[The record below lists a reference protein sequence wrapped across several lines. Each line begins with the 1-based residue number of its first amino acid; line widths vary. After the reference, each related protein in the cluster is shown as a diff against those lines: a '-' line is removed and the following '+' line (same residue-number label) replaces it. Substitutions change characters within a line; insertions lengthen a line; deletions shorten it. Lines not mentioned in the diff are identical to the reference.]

1 MSERPLRSWRIPIR
15 DRSGAEDGGQ
25 RILVLAPIGRD
36 GALTCAV
43 LEEAGMLAAHCAD
56 GEDVRHHAHT
66 GVGALVLTEE
76 VAGTADMVLVEGLIR
91 EQPPWSDLPVV
102 VFASV
107 DPGSPAARE
116 LGIHLA
122 PLGNVTVLER
132 PVHRATMISALRSA
146 LRARERQYQVRDLL
160 AEHEKGVRLRDE
172 FLAMLGHELRNPLG
186 AIRNLL
192 YAVELRD
199 AADPEGPRLGPRDRA
214 LLNRQ
219 VANLTRLVDD
229 LLDVSRVTTG
239 KVVLKHERVDVVE
252 LTLRCVQ
259 SMEEM
264 ARIHG
269 PALRFAAGADQVLVA
284 GDPARLEQ
292 VVANLLTNAIKYTPP
307 EGTIT
312 VRADRVGREALIT
325 VADTGA
331 GLTAEMLERV
341 FDLFSQSDRT
351 LERAQGGLGIGLTL
365 VRALVRQHGGEV
377 TARSPGPGRGSTFEV
392 RLPVLPAAASRAASA
407 PAAPL
412 ARPAAGHEPI
422 RVLVV
427 EDNVDNRESLVLLLE
442 QLGHAP
448 TAAADG
454 PAALERLAGESF
466 DLAIIDIGLPGM
478 DGYELAR
485 QVRATFG
492 SSAYLVAL
500 TGYGQPEDRERARAA
515 GFDDHV
521 TKPADLNGLAAVLAK
536 VSRTPRS
543 RSEIAGRGVK
553 DRP

>member
-1 MSERPLRSWRIPIR
+1 
-15 DRSGAEDGGQ
+15 
-25 RILVLAPIGRD
+25 
-36 GALTCAV
+36 
-43 LEEAGMLAAHCAD
+43 MLAAHCAD
-56 GEDVRHHAHT
+56 GEDVLHHARA

-76 VAGTADMVLVEGLIR
+76 VAGTADLMLVERLIR
-91 EQPPWSDLPVV
+91 GQPPWSDLPVV

-107 DPGSPAARE
+107 DPGSSAARE
-116 LGIHLA
+116 LGTQLA

-146 LRARERQYQVRDLL
+146 LRARERQYEVRDLL

-259 SMEEM
+259 SLEEM

-292 VVANLLTNAIKYTPP
+292 VVTNLLTNAIKYTPP

-331 GLTAEMLERV
+331 GLTAEMLDRV

-377 TARSPGPGRGSTFEV
+377 TASSPGPGRGSTFEV
-392 RLPVLPAAASRAASA
+392 RLPVLPAAAARATPAPPALPARSA
-407 PAAPL
+407 GL
-412 ARPAAGHEPI
+412 EPV

-454 PAALERLAGESF
+454 PDALERLAGEPF

-485 QVRATFG
+485 QVRATLG

-500 TGYGQPEDRERARAA
+500 TGYGQPEDRARARAA

-521 TKPADLNGLAAVLAK
+521 TKPADLGGMERITHAARK
-536 VSRTPRS
+536 VGSK
-543 RSEIAGRGVK
+543 ARGV
-553 DRP
+553 

>member
-1 MSERPLRSWRIPIR
+1 
-15 DRSGAEDGGQ
+15 
-25 RILVLAPIGRD
+25 
-36 GALTCAV
+36 
-43 LEEAGMLAAHCAD
+43 
-56 GEDVRHHAHT
+56 
-66 GVGALVLTEE
+66 
-76 VAGTADMVLVEGLIR
+76 
-91 EQPPWSDLPVV
+91 
-102 VFASV
+102 
-107 DPGSPAARE
+107 
-116 LGIHLA
+116 
-122 PLGNVTVLER
+122 
-132 PVHRATMISALRSA
+132 
-146 LRARERQYQVRDLL
+146 
-160 AEHEKGVRLRDE
+160 
-172 FLAMLGHELRNPLG
+172 
-186 AIRNLL
+186 
-192 YAVELRD
+192 
-199 AADPEGPRLGPRDRA
+199 
-214 LLNRQ
+214 
-219 VANLTRLVDD
+219 
-229 LLDVSRVTTG
+229 
-239 KVVLKHERVDVVE
+239 VDVVE

-259 SMEEM
+259 SLEEM

-292 VVANLLTNAIKYTPP
+292 VVTNLLTNAIKYTPP

-331 GLTAEMLERV
+331 GLTAEMLDRV

-377 TARSPGPGRGSTFEV
+377 TASSPGPGRGSTFEV
-392 RLPVLPAAASRAASA
+392 RLPVLPAAAARATPAPPALPARSA
-407 PAAPL
+407 GL
-412 ARPAAGHEPI
+412 EPV

-454 PAALERLAGESF
+454 PDALERLAGEPF

-485 QVRATFG
+485 QVRATLG

-500 TGYGQPEDRERARAA
+500 TGYGQPEDRARARAA

-521 TKPADLNGLAAVLAK
+521 TKPADLGGMERITHAARK
-536 VSRTPRS
+536 VGSK
-543 RSEIAGRGVK
+543 ARGV
-553 DRP
+553 

>member
-1 MSERPLRSWRIPIR
+1 
-15 DRSGAEDGGQ
+15 
-25 RILVLAPIGRD
+25 
-36 GALTCAV
+36 
-43 LEEAGMLAAHCAD
+43 MLAAHCAD
-56 GEDVRHHAHT
+56 GEDVLHHARA

-76 VAGTADMVLVEGLIR
+76 VAGTADLVLVEGLIR

-107 DPGSPAARE
+107 DAGSPAARE
-116 LGIHLA
+116 LGTQLA
-122 PLGNVTVLER
+122 SLGNVTVLER
-132 PVHRATMISALRSA
+132 PVHRATMISAMRSA

-199 AADPEGPRLGPRDRA
+199 AADAEGPRLWPRDRA

-219 VANLTRLVDD
+219 VTNLTRLMDD

-239 KVVLKHERVDVVE
+239 KIVLQRERVDVVE

-259 SMEEM
+259 SLEEM

-269 PALRFAAGADQVLVA
+269 PALRFAAGSDAVLVA
-284 GDPARLEQ
+284 GDPTRLEQ
-292 VVANLLTNAIKYTPP
+292 VVTNLLTNAIKYTPP

-312 VRADRVGREALIT
+312 VRAERLGGEAVIT

-331 GLTAEMLERV
+331 GLTADMLERV

-377 TARSPGPGRGSTFEV
+377 TARSAGPGQGSTFEV
-392 RLPVLPAAASRAASA
+392 RLPLLPADAARAEPA
-407 PAAPL
+407 PDGAP
-412 ARPAAGHEPI
+412 RRSVSPGESM

-442 QLGHAP
+442 QLGH
-448 TAAADG
+448 TATPAGDG
-454 PAALERLAGESF
+454 SEALERLAAEAH
-466 DLAIIDIGLPGM
+466 DLAIVDIGLPGM

-485 QVRATFG
+485 RVRKTVDPAV
-492 SSAYLVAL
+492 YLVAL
-500 TGYGQPEDRERARAA
+500 TGYGQPEDRARARRA

-521 TKPADLNGLAAVLAK
+521 TKPLDLAGLNRITSAARQAA
-536 VSRTPRS
+536 RS
-543 RSEIAGRGVK
+543 AGGVRKRVRRGRS
-553 DRP
+553 